1 MKVKQ
6 TILSIGG
13 SLAIVAGVL
22 VMPTAVSAD
31 CAGVKTAIVSCDQ
44 PGPCPGGVNPYE
56 GMNPGTDEKQKTEYK
71 EKYKHT
77 YGFCDAAGT
86 VKPNDTVSSSG
97 IWGVLLFVLKIMTA
111 GVGVLAVLGVVWAAV
126 LYTTADDRADQVK
139 KAKDMIWNVVF
150 GLIAFG
156 LMYALL
162 NFLIPGGIFTV

>member
-1 MKVKQ
+1 
-6 TILSIGG
+6 
-13 SLAIVAGVL
+13 
-22 VMPTAVSAD
+22 
-31 CAGVKTAIVSCDQ
+31 
-44 PGPCPGGVNPYE
+44 
-56 GMNPGTDEKQKTEYK
+56 
-71 EKYKHT
+71 
-77 YGFCDAAGT
+77 
-86 VKPNDTVSSSG
+86 
-97 IWGVLLFVLKIMTA
+97 MTA